1 MAKRKDTIEAKVL
14 AILEE
19 AGAVVNDID
28 RKNHLKIKWSYR
40 GHKKIIIVAQIASDH
55 RAEKNALAHV
65 RQDLQ
70 EIDNA

>member
-14 AILEE
+14 ALLEE
-19 AGAVVNDID
+19 AGAIVNEID
-28 RKNHLKIKWSYR
+28 RKNHLKVKWTYR
-40 GHKKIIIVAQIASDH
+40 GQKRIIVVAQTASDF

-65 RQDLQ
+65 RRDLR